1 MSTDPVLLERDAAMA
16 VITLNRPD
24 AGNALDIATKEL
36 LLAHLREV
44 AQDTTVRAV
53 LLTGVGATFCVG
65 QDLKELVA
73 MLRDDPTKVG
83 DTVEAHFNPITELLA
98 TMPKP
103 VVAGVNGTCVGAGLG
118 FALACDLQVWSA
130 EATLATAFSGVALT
144 CDSGLSKSLARSVGV
159 ARAASLI
166 LLGGRFSI
174 SEAQSWGLA
183 GEIVDPEEVVGRAR
197 ALTQQLADGPTSAFA
212 ATKRLLAVAPDL
224 PMTEVL
230 SRESAEQV
238 GLGQSPDHLEAVTA
252 FLAKR
257 PPVFSG
263 RADDDVAGS

>member
-1 MSTDPVLLERDAAMA
+1 MSADPVLLERDGAMA

-24 AGNALDIATKEL
+24 AGNALDTATKEL
-36 LLAHLREV
+36 LLAHLRSV
-44 AQDTTVRAV
+44 AEDTTIRAV
-53 LLTGVGATFCVG
+53 LLTGVGAAFCVG
-65 QDLKELVA
+65 QDLRDLVA

-83 DTVEAHFNPITELLA
+83 DTIEAHFNPITEILA

-103 VVAGVNGTCVGAGLG
+103 VVAGINGTCVGAGLG

-130 EATLATAFSGVALT
+130 NATLATAFSGVALT

-166 LLGGRFSI
+166 LLGERFSI
-174 SEAQSWGLA
+174 SEAKSWGLA
-183 GEIVDPEEVVGRAR
+183 GEIVDPEELAGCAR
-197 ALTQQLADGPTSAFA
+197 ALTRQLADGPTLAFA

-230 SRESAEQV
+230 SREGAEQV
-238 GLGQSPDHLEAVTA
+238 VLGQSRDHLEAVTA
-252 FLAKR
+252 FLEKR
-257 PPVFSG
+257 PAVFSG
-263 RADDDVAGS
+263 RADETVGAS